1 MNQVAQQDGTAMDGQ
16 AHGRGDQSG
25 SFRIHGPMT
34 QAVLPPASA
43 AASQAF
49 SLDEIQ
55 PVEELDL
62 QAEPSSSPSQPPPVP
77 AAALSVRSGLL
88 PRPLAGTDEPVQVHS
103 ALLAYYGELRAPE
116 RVDLRIDDL
125 SFDPENPYARSSL
138 LPPPRKPFPVLK
150 SLAFVAAGAVI
161 GAVAYGVALQHVQA
175 RAVRTVA
182 GAAPQALVAQAAA
195 SSAEH
200 PLQPAPAAGVA
211 TTPSPITTTAAP
223 VPAAPA
229 KAEAPIAAT
238 PVSVAR
244 AKRVVAAPSETPAVA
259 AQPEP
264 AAPAVAPVPAAVVA
278 SETAAPADSAAV
290 AAAEPAEVLPVAPTR
305 DEIKAGFDGVRGEIE
320 ACAAGG
326 HGTTVAK
333 VSISGAGRVSYA
345 TIEGA
350 FQGTPQG
357 SCMARVLRSASFPR
371 FSQLSLKVSYPMGL

>member
-25 SFRIHGPMT
+25 SFRIHGPTT
-34 QAVLPPASA
+34 QTVLPPASA

-55 PVEELDL
+55 PVEDLAL
-62 QAEPSSSPSQPPPVP
+62 QAEPPSSPSQPPPVP
-77 AAALSVRSGLL
+77 AAALSVRSNLL
-88 PRPLAGTDEPVQVHS
+88 PRPLAGIDEPVQVHS
-103 ALLAYYGELRAPE
+103 ALRAYYGELRAPE

-150 SLAFVAAGAVI
+150 SLALVAAGAVI
-161 GAVAYGVALQHVQA
+161 GAVVYGVALQHVQA
-175 RAVRTVA
+175 RAVRIVA

-211 TTPSPITTTAAP
+211 TTPSPITTTAATVP
-223 VPAAPA
+223 VAPA

-278 SETAAPADSAAV
+278 SEPAAPADSAAV
-290 AAAEPAEVLPVAPTR
+290 AAEPAEVLPAAPTR